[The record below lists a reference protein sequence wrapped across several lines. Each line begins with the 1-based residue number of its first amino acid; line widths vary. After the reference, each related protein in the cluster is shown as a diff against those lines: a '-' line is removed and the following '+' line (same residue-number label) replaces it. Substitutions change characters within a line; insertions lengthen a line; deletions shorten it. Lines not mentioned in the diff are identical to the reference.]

1 MPHKRATSLL
11 SEKTTCRECLDF
23 PPLTLVLFCISVGA
37 FCRCDAQTM
46 TSRVFN
52 LTFAITG
59 CCAIS
64 FCAKPSIRSSEG
76 GPDAEQ
82 KKSFG
87 STSSGSSNPH
97 DWQPSIANAYTP
109 PLSRAPLAHEA
120 TVAKCQNIC
129 QANRASGTVIVR
141 NHLWTPQTSRISC
154 STTKRRTLSSATT
167 TFLHAQEHVNILYC
181 QVPCTHEYSQSV
193 NWRVAGE
200 CYAGVE

>member
-1 MPHKRATSLL
+1 MQNPQFEAPKVDPTQS
-11 SEKTTCRECLDF
+11 K
-23 PPLTLVLFCISVGA
+23 
-37 FCRCDAQTM
+37 
-46 TSRVFN
+46 
-52 LTFAITG
+52 
-59 CCAIS
+59 
-64 FCAKPSIRSSEG
+64 
-76 GPDAEQ
+76 

-87 STSSGSSNPH
+87 STASGSSNPH
-97 DWQPSIANAYTP
+97 VWQPSIANAYTP

-167 TFLHAQEHVNILYC
+167 TCLHAQEHVNILYC
-181 QVPCTHEYSQSV
+181 QVPCTHEDSQSV

-200 CYAGVE
+200 CYASVE